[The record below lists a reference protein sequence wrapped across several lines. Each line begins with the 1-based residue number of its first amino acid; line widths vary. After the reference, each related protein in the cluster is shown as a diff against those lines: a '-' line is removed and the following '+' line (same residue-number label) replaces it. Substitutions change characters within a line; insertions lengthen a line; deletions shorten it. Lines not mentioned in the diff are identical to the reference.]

1 MSIEFLPPDDDPP
14 QRTFSLEEY
23 AARNI
28 LTSTMSGG
36 PIYGAHWPPNPQ
48 AFGSSLG
55 LANLGTLAQQA
66 LTKALLAQLPNKQ
79 AQFLT
84 PTQLAYAQQCA
95 YTPPEPEPIEDA
107 GISAGEI
114 IGHRAWRVHNGLL
127 QSMAVDTVWAPNE
140 VMEGIPDNGLG
151 VHAFKTAS
159 AVLTEYGCHGPVA
172 IGTVLLW
179 GEVIEHE
186 LGYRA
191 EFGKV
196 NSIDLLTK
204 GLSQYAMRHRKKW
217 WRRETYEESEQRR
230 LYSLRRLYGV

>member
-1 MSIEFLPPDDDPP
+1 MSIEFLPRDDDDNGYVVR
-14 QRTFSLEEY
+14 QLAQQTF
-23 AARNI
+23 
-28 LTSTMSGG
+28 TSGAS
-36 PIYGAHWPPNPQ
+36 IYGSHWPPNPQ
-48 AFGSSLG
+48 AYGSPFDQSSYGAFGQQALTQAQ
-55 LANLGTLAQQA
+55 LAQQQALAQQA
-66 LTKALLAQLPNKQ
+66 YQSG
-79 AQFLT
+79 F
-84 PTQLAYAQQCA
+84 
-95 YTPPEPEPIEDA
+95 YTSPEPEPIEDA